1 MAGIGFT
8 PCRSTVAENI
18 RVLQRWVRHA
28 SRTSGGRLGL
38 LQLARDGIER
48 AHDLADRLGG
58 DAGIE
63 RRGIELGVAEQ
74 HLDHSDIDV
83 LFQKMGGKAVPEC
96 VRRYPLVDP
105 GHVGSRMAGA
115 MELARGERTDGVLT
129 GKQPPSWPTRLAPS
143 PQQLEQMRRQHDV
156 SVFATL
162 ALLDPDHHALAVDV
176 GYLQCHYLRY
186 AQSRPVGH
194 TQSRLV
200 LTPQRRIEEARHLVW
215 TEDDR

>member
-1 MAGIGFT
+1 MRPSIGRSWAV
-8 PCRSTVAENI
+8 CRCF
-18 RVLQRWVRHA
+18 
-28 SRTSGGRLGL
+28 
-38 LQLARDGIER
+38 
-48 AHDLADRLGG
+48 
-58 DAGIE
+58 
-63 RRGIELGVAEQ
+63 EQ

-83 LFQKMGGKAVPEC
+83 LFQEMGGKAVPEC

-162 ALLDPDHHALAVDV
+162 EIGRASCRERV
-176 GYLQCHYLRY
+176 
-186 AQSRPVGH
+186 
-194 TQSRLV
+194 
-200 LTPQRRIEEARHLVW
+200 
-215 TEDDR
+215 

>member
-1 MAGIGFT
+1 MRPSIGRSWAV
-8 PCRSTVAENI
+8 CRCF
-18 RVLQRWVRHA
+18 
-28 SRTSGGRLGL
+28 
-38 LQLARDGIER
+38 
-48 AHDLADRLGG
+48 
-58 DAGIE
+58 
-63 RRGIELGVAEQ
+63 EQ

-105 GHVGSRMAGA
+105 GHVGSRMTGA
-115 MELARGERTDGVLT
+115 IELASGERIDGVLPR
-129 GKQPPSWPTRLAPS
+129 KQPPLWPARLAPS

-156 SVFATL
+156 AVFVAL

-176 GYLQCHYLRY
+176 GYLQCHYLGY

-200 LTPQRRIEEARHLVW
+200 LEPRRSIEEARHLVW
-215 TEDDR
+215 TEEAR